1 MPTTVNINEIKQ
13 KISVINARSAEVNNQ
28 RSVNLGKKQ
37 ATESQLHALL
47 KTYKEQYGV
56 ELSTETLD
64 AEIQSVVAKHEEEYN
79 KLAQV
84 INAINSGDYDLANQ
98 LLGIKVETT
107 QADEVVASVSN
118 NQEVA
123 SAVGVSPVAE
133 PAQSV
138 VEPAPSVSQPTTSVE
153 VEQSVA
159 PSVAEPAPSNV
170 NVAPSVS
177 PVAEPAVSVAPSV
190 AVQQPVAQNVSP
202 VAGMVSPVAA
212 VGANVVSPVAGAYV
226 GVAPSVSPVAG
237 ASVTPPPVAGANMFV
252 GAQTGAGVSVG
263 VTSQTPQTP
272 PTSVQ
277 PQPKPS
283 NQLSGIEFMENV
295 QDNTAKAP
303 IPALEGFTRN
313 GQVLT
318 GLNLDVAQPNTGV
331 GVVPSTNPSKPKSF
345 SDIIGGTQFNDF

>member
-98 LLGIKVETT
+98 LLGIEIETT

-133 PAQSV
+133 PA
-138 VEPAPSVSQPTTSVE
+138 PSVSQPTSNIE
-153 VEQSVA
+153 VEQSIA

-177 PVAEPAVSVAPSV
+177 PVAEPTVSVAPSV
-190 AVQQPVAQNVSP
+190 TVQQPVTPSVSP
-202 VAGMVSPVAA
+202 VAG
-212 VGANVVSPVAGAYV
+212 VVSPVAGVYV

-237 ASVTPPPVAGANMFV
+237 ASVTPPPIAGANMFV

-263 VTSQTPQTP
+263 VTPQTP
-272 PTSVQ
+272 PSVQ
-277 PQPKPS
+277 PQPS

-295 QDNTAKAP
+295 QDNSPKAP
-303 IPALEGFTRN
+303 IPALEGFSRN

-318 GLNLDVAQPNTGV
+318 GLNLDAVQSNTGV
-331 GVVPSTNPSKPKSF
+331 GVAPSTSPSKPKSF